1 VLTEKNININISLD
15 KEEENKL
22 NDYLNLLEFCPKKIN
37 LVGFKNVK
45 DIYDNL
51 IVDSFYL
58 YDFIKEKF
66 KEKDLIF
73 FDLGSGAGIPG
84 IPFKILYKEG
94 IYYLIE
100 IRKKRVVFLKNCILK
115 LKLENTFIIDRYAQ
129 EVNSLLGRAHIVIA
143 RAFKPYL
150 EVLALAKD
158 LLLPKG
164 KVIILANEQ
173 TPKIT
178 PSSWILK
185 TTYKYQV
192 KKKNRY
198 FWLFELNI

>member
-1 VLTEKNININISLD
+1 M
-15 KEEENKL
+15 
-22 NDYLNLLEFCPKKIN
+22 
-37 LVGFKNVK
+37 
-45 DIYDNL
+45 
-51 IVDSFYL
+51 

-173 TPKIT
+173 TPKNNAFFLD
-178 PSSWILK
+178 LK
-185 TTYKYQV
+185 
-192 KKKNRY
+192 ND
-198 FWLFELNI
+198 L